1 MTERTTRDT
10 ILDAARPLFAERG
23 FNGTTIRDIAEAAG
37 VSPTLVM
44 KLTGSKAELFQAAA
58 PESPGLAD
66 LDPAEEAP
74 GYRLVRAIV
83 ERRNSGDYEFW
94 AMAPYLVQE
103 APDPETARTKMAER
117 VVPRIAAM
125 IGEQTPDKARARM
138 VVTLLLG
145 LASGLRTFEILTPQA
160 IDSAKLIEA
169 YGALV
174 QQIVDD
180 TEL

>member
-1 MTERTTRDT
+1 MSERTTRET

-23 FNGTTIRDIAEAAG
+23 FNGTTIRDIADAAG
-37 VSPTLVM
+37 VSPALVM
-44 KLTGSKAELFQAAA
+44 KLSGSKAELFQAAA
-58 PESPGLAD
+58 PDSPGL
-66 LDPAEEAP
+66 DPDPSEELP
-74 GYRLVRAIV
+74 GYRLVRAVV

-103 APDPETARTKMAER
+103 APDPEIARAKMTER
-117 VVPRIAAM
+117 VVPRIAAV
-125 IGEQTPDKARARM
+125 IGEQTPEKTRARM

-174 QQIVDD
+174 QKIIDD
-180 TEL
+180 DGL

>member
-1 MTERTTRDT
+1 MSERTTRDT
-10 ILDAARPLFAERG
+10 ILDAARPLFTERG

-37 VSPTLVM
+37 VSPALVM

-58 PESPGLAD
+58 PESPGLTDAD
-66 LDPAEEAP
+66 HPDEAP

-83 ERRNSGDYEFW
+83 DRRDSGDYEFW

-103 APDPETARTKMAER
+103 APDPEGARAGMTER
-117 VVPRIAAM
+117 MVPRIAAV
-125 IGEQTPDKARARM
+125 IGEHTTEMARARM

-145 LASGLRTFEILTPQA
+145 LASGVRTFEILTPQT
-160 IDSAKLIEA
+160 IDSAKLIET

-174 QQIVDD
+174 QQIIDD

>member
-1 MTERTTRDT
+1 MSERTTRET

-23 FNGTTIRDIAEAAG
+23 FNGTTIRDIADAAG
-37 VSPTLVM
+37 VSPALVM
-44 KLTGSKAELFQAAA
+44 KLSGSKAELFQAAA
-58 PESPGLAD
+58 PDSPGL
-66 LDPAEEAP
+66 DPDPSEELP
-74 GYRLVRAIV
+74 GYRLVRAVV
-83 ERRNSGDYEFW
+83 ERRNSGDYVFW

-103 APDPETARTKMAER
+103 APEPEIARAKMTER
-117 VVPRIAAM
+117 VVPRIAAV
-125 IGEQTPDKARARM
+125 IGEQTPEKTRARM

-174 QQIVDD
+174 QKIIDD
-180 TEL
+180 DGL

>member
-1 MTERTTRDT
+1 MSERTTRET

-23 FNGTTIRDIAEAAG
+23 FNGTTIRDIADAAG
-37 VSPTLVM
+37 VSPALVM
-44 KLTGSKAELFQAAA
+44 KLSGSKAELFQAAA
-58 PESPGLAD
+58 PDSPGL
-66 LDPAEEAP
+66 DPDPSEELP
-74 GYRLVRAIV
+74 GYRLVRAVV

-103 APDPETARTKMAER
+103 APEPEIARAKMTER
-117 VVPRIAAM
+117 VVPRIAAV
-125 IGEQTPDKARARM
+125 IGEQTPEKTRARM

-174 QQIVDD
+174 QKIIDD
-180 TEL
+180 DGL